1 MNPIMK
7 KALTYYNFLAAKKKE
22 DFIASVKCQLWSDKT
37 ELNHL
42 EFTEI
47 PPIPK
52 FEKPKVIPLSAGIWN
67 LVRQMLP

>member
-7 KALTYYNFLAAKKKE
+7 KALTYYNFLAAKRKE
-22 DFIASVKCQLWSDKT
+22 DFIASVKCQLWSDET

-42 EFTEI
+42 EFTET

-52 FEKPKVIPLSAGIWN
+52 FEKPVIQKQKVGWFNFFRVL
-67 LVRQMLP
+67 LP